1 MLEELNRRL
10 MDVKE
15 KMRIKQKLL
24 AALSDIE
31 QKLSA
36 QKSRLAELEKKL
48 RKEGKDV
55 KKLEGL
61 SLTSIF
67 LDILGSREE
76 QLEKER
82 QEYLAAKLR
91 FDECQDAI
99 SALAEQLAAVN
110 QKLSQFK
117 DTDREYEAVFKEKE
131 KFILNESNDYSREI
145 IRFSEDIADT
155 QSNIRELEEAIT
167 AGNLV
172 LAEIN
177 EVIDS
182 LRDAKDWGTWDLLV
196 GGLISTAIK
205 HSKIDKARDAVHRVQ
220 QKLIIFLRELKDVDP
235 YLGPGVSIDIGSLV
249 TFADYFFDG
258 LIIDWVVQSRIKNS
272 LANVVSQ
279 RQKVAEA
286 LDSLEKALGKSQQEL
301 DRLTREKQILIENI
315 GA

>member
-1 MLEELNRRL
+1 
-10 MDVKE
+10 
-15 KMRIKQKLL
+15 
-24 AALSDIE
+24 
-31 QKLSA
+31 
-36 QKSRLAELEKKL
+36 
-48 RKEGKDV
+48 
-55 KKLEGL
+55 
-61 SLTSIF
+61 
-67 LDILGSREE
+67 
-76 QLEKER
+76 
-82 QEYLAAKLR
+82 
-91 FDECQDAI
+91 
-99 SALAEQLAAVN
+99 
-110 QKLSQFK
+110 
-117 DTDREYEAVFKEKE
+117 
-131 KFILNESNDYSREI
+131 
-145 IRFSEDIADT
+145 
-155 QSNIRELEEAIT
+155 
-167 AGNLV
+167 LV